1 MKRYN
6 VNLFFLLSP
15 GLYSR
20 ESLCSLKEYTS
31 LGWPRKKGQ
40 IEMAC
45 LPLSHYSG
53 RIKGGWI
60 CFPYFLLLGLNPSS
74 VLFFHFLCYKD
85 LNTHHQH
92 WSAPMMESAKIISPI
107 CKTRGNTGSLECH
120 PGVNRLLFSPRCRFH
135 ASWWMFDGVGQW
147 RKGQRY
153 SLNIPSHQMNILFL
167 CTYLVLPSLNISKM
181 LLKAE

>member
-120 PGVNRLLFSPRCRFH
+120 PGVNRLLFSSSLQISCLLMDV
-135 ASWWMFDGVGQW
+135 WWGWSMEE
-147 RKGQRY
+147 RPK
-153 SLNIPSHQMNILFL
+153 IFL
-167 CTYLVLPSLNISKM
+167 EYTFTSDEHPISVHLSCTAFP
-181 LLKAE
+181 